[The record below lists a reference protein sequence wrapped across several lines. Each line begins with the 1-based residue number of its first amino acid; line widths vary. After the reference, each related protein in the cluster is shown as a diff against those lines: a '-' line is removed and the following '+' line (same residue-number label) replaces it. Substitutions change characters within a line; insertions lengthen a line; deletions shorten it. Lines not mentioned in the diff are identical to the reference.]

1 MAGGDGR
8 VVQTVFAVREDEDG
22 RQPDF
27 IDQSFRLN
35 LLHHPSTSVLFR
47 LSMSIIDSTSN
58 KSTIYLQIPPDSI
71 ASLHFSTCDT
81 SDTSA
86 ECPPCIERVRQRLGG
101 NRHVTRLQ
109 FQLHSDA
116 HAQLVVPTGFTPDD
130 TPDSPMRYPFSCATS
145 LATAPSFSLY
155 FRHNILPMTKLQ
167 TLLEDVRR
175 FSNLTAAQLQSY
187 NRMVDRRRLY
197 NGRGGVVFT
206 IADRDRSPLLDKE
219 HDKPVSQATTES
231 YASTVA
237 FENVPRHEDPPP
249 QYEECS
255 SQGQQPR
262 SSSKVGAVHITS
274 PSSDCALPKYRD
286 TKSHHNVFNSSKRVL
301 NCGSEDIDL
310 QPPFK
315 RSHSIHSF
323 ATVYTTTSTRNTQA
337 LEEKLQSHLAG
348 LECSES
354 RLMALLEQQHK
365 QIQQLQ
371 ADVAELRKRNKE
383 LQGRHE
389 EVEDTCCDLENR
401 QVETEENIESLLV
414 HTGEL
419 DDECEKLGKQMPDI
433 CDEVQDWMKDNMGDL
448 MKECMTKWLED
459 NLASTVK
466 GYINDGIAAQ
476 IDQVKAKMR
485 KALQD

>member
-8 VVQTVFAVREDEDG
+8 VVQTVFAVREDKDA

-27 IDQSFRLN
+27 IDQPFRLN
-35 LLHHPSTSVLFR
+35 IMHHPSTSVLFR
-47 LSMSIIDSTSN
+47 LSVSIIDSTSN
-58 KSTIYLQIPPDSI
+58 KSTIYLQISPDFI
-71 ASLHFSTCDT
+71 ASLQFSTCDT
-81 SDTSA
+81 SNTSG

-109 FQLHSDA
+109 FQLHSDV
-116 HAQLVVPTGFTPDD
+116 HAQLVVPTGFTPEDA
-130 TPDSPMRYPFSCATS
+130 PDSPMKHPFSSATS

-167 TLLEDVRR
+167 TLLEAVRQ

-187 NRMVDRRRLY
+187 NRMVDLRRLY
-197 NGRGGVVFT
+197 NGRGGVVF
-206 IADRDRSPLLDKE
+206 AVEDRDRSPVLDRE
-219 HDKPVSQATTES
+219 HDRPVSQATTES
-231 YASTVA
+231 CASTVA

-255 SQGQQPR
+255 RGQQPGA
-262 SSSKVGAVHITS
+262 SSKVGAVHVTS
-274 PSSDCALPKYRD
+274 PSSDCALPEYHD
-286 TKSHHNVFNSSKRVL
+286 TKPRRNVLNSSKRVL
-301 NCGSEDIDL
+301 HCGSEDIDL

-323 ATVYTTTSTRNTQA
+323 ATVYKTTTPTRNIQG
-337 LEEKLQSHLAG
+337 LEEKLQRHLEG

-383 LQGRHE
+383 LEGRHE

-433 CDEVQDWMKDNMGDL
+433 CDEVEDWMKDNMGDL
-448 MKECMTKWLED
+448 MKEYMTRWLED
-459 NLASTVK
+459 NLAGTVK
-466 GYINDGIAAQ
+466 GCINDGIAAQ

>member
-8 VVQTVFAVREDEDG
+8 VVQSVFAVREDEDV

-27 IDQSFRLN
+27 IDQPFRLN
-35 LLHHPSTSVLFR
+35 IMHHPSTSVLFR
-47 LSMSIIDSTSN
+47 LSVSIIDSTSN
-58 KSTIYLQIPPDSI
+58 KSTVYLQIPPDSI
-71 ASLHFSTCDT
+71 SSLHSSICDT
-81 SDTSA
+81 SDTSG

-109 FQLHSDA
+109 FHLHSDA
-116 HAQLVVPTGFTPDD
+116 HVQLVVPTGFAPDD
-130 TPDSPMRYPFSCATS
+130 TPDNPMRHPFSSATS

-167 TLLEDVRR
+167 TLLEAVRR
-175 FSNLTAAQLQSY
+175 FSTLTAAQLQPY
-187 NRMVDRRRLY
+187 NRMVDLRRLY
-197 NGRGGVVFT
+197 NGRGGVLFT
-206 IADRDRSPLLDKE
+206 IEDRYRSPLLDKE
-219 HDKPVSQATTES
+219 QDRPVSQATTES
-231 YASTVA
+231 CASTVA

-255 SQGQQPR
+255 SRGQQPR
-262 SSSKVGAVHITS
+262 VSSKVGAVHITS
-274 PSSDCALPKYRD
+274 PSIDCALPEHRD
-286 TKSHHNVFNSSKRVL
+286 TKPRRNVLNSSKRVFH
-301 NCGSEDIDL
+301 CGSEDIDL

-315 RSHSIHSF
+315 RSHSMHSF
-323 ATVYTTTSTRNTQA
+323 ATVYTTTSARNVQG
-337 LEEKLQSHLAG
+337 LEEKLQRPLVG

-354 RLMALLEQQHK
+354 RLMVLLEQQHK

-383 LQGRHE
+383 LEGRHE

-401 QVETEENIESLLV
+401 QVQTEENIETLLV

-433 CDEVQDWMKDNMGDL
+433 YDEVQDWMKDNMGGL
-448 MKECMTKWLED
+448 MKEYMTKWLED
-459 NLASTVK
+459 NLAGTMK
-466 GYINDGIAAQ
+466 GYINDGIVAQ